1 MKVRHAAAG
10 PGLGLLMLVA
20 AACSTGFE
28 DAGLRAQQASEG
40 LGERGRFCLSL
51 TRAVTAVES
60 ASPDT
65 AQEAIEEAVT
75 QAPEGLLT
83 EVRAFADDLRTVHEL
98 GIEGL
103 KDPAVQTAAS
113 HLLEQTQE
121 LCEPG

>member
-1 MKVRHAAAG
+1 MKARQLASR
-10 PGLGLLMLVA
+10 GLGLLMLVA
-20 AACSTGFE
+20 AACSPGFE
-28 DAGLRAQQASEG
+28 NAGSDLQQVSNE

-65 AQEAIEEAVT
+65 AREAIEEAVT
-75 QAPEGLLT
+75 QAPEGLLD

-98 GIEGL
+98 GIAGI

-113 HLLEQTQE
+113 RLLEQTQE